1 MRRKDA
7 LRLVRNFF
15 FPPICVLC
23 GAAAVAARVCHDCH
37 TELPWLENAC
47 RRCAGPLPDTTGDR
61 AVCGSCLTRPP
72 AFDHARAAFR
82 YEYPVDILLHDLK
95 YRGRLFLGRVFG
107 ELIGECLSANNWL
120 LPDILV
126 PVPMHPRR
134 EGERGFNQAREIA
147 RSIARTTG
155 LPLLHGKVLRE
166 RATAEQ
172 TGLGRAARRR
182 NVRGAFV
189 VKEDLPFEHVAIVD
203 DVCTTGST
211 AGELARTLRRAGV
224 GRISLWT
231 VARAGLTGVL

>member
-1 MRRKDA
+1 MWGYFFMAAKMNKAPSPEISQKVGALLESAFAELPPDIDA
-7 LRLVRNFF
+7 LL
-15 FPPICVLC
+15 
-23 GAAAVAARVCHDCH
+23 
-37 TELPWLENAC
+37 
-47 RRCAGPLPDTTGDR
+47 
-61 AVCGSCLTRPP
+61 
-72 AFDHARAAFR
+72 
-82 YEYPVDILLHDLK
+82 
-95 YRGRLFLGRVFG
+95 
-107 ELIGECLSANNWL
+107 
-120 LPDILV
+120 
-126 PVPMHPRR
+126 PVPLHWQRHAV
-134 EGERGFNQAREIA
+134 RGFNQAREIA

-189 VKEDLPFEHVAIVD
+189 VKDDLPFEHVAIVD